1 LANIGVP
8 LAQALNI
15 QGMVLLVGSVL
26 GPLAVVTFS
35 TLRTVTRL
43 AFQLVSTVSQAAE
56 PELAAAFG
64 LGNRH
69 LLRTLYEHG
78 IRAAF
83 WLALFIA
90 ALLAFTGPWV
100 LQFWTHG
107 RVSMHYS
114 LFYLLLASSVASVLW
129 FGSLTV
135 LKAANRH
142 LRAALVHVG
151 AAGGALLLGAVLLGR
166 SHNLASVGMS
176 LVLMDVVMVTYTMR
190 SAGDLCDSPAGAN
203 LFAALNPLPLVRLI
217 MHKRYAL

>member
-142 LRAALVHVG
+142 LRA
-151 AAGGALLLGAVLLGR
+151 LLLGAVLLGR